1 MPKDLPASP
10 AIQDVPSPIPS
21 ELSAPLLQDVPLEI
35 FFDQITNSA
44 IRSALTGTEKLP
56 DFISPSAL
64 LLCLT
69 DALYR
74 AQDIFNSQN
83 NSATANIATVSG
95 RELGPLIE
103 KDRRLQAQVFYT
115 VGGNLFFEGSA
126 AAITV

>member
-1 MPKDLPASP
+1 MPKDLPASL
-10 AIQDVPSPIPS
+10 AAQDLPSPVPA
-21 ELSAPLLQDVPLEI
+21 ELSAPLSQDVPLEI
-35 FFDQITNSA
+35 FLDQITNSA
-44 IRSALTGTEKLP
+44 IRLALTGSEKLP
-56 DFISPSAL
+56 DAISPSSL

-83 NSATANIATVSG
+83 NETGNIVTVSG
-95 RELGPLIE
+95 RELGPLVE

-126 AAITV
+126 AAITA